1 MPAGHVIVCE
11 TEGHWAVTFRAM
23 GGDSLPLVETR
34 SVAECRARLREAPA
48 SVLVL
53 ELTESRL
60 AEVAALVADLYQYP
74 LARAMVVA
82 ARPWQLYERPFRE
95 LGCMAFTTSLLQV
108 RSLVTAAKRRL
119 ERVAAPPVGFRERL
133 LARVPGAALQQ
144 KSPAAAPPNR

>member
-23 GGDSLPLVETR
+23 GGESLPIVQAR
-34 SVAECRARLREAPA
+34 SLAECRARLYEAPA

-60 AEVAALVADLYQYP
+60 AEVAALVADLYQFP

-95 LGCMAFTTSLLQV
+95 LGCMAFTTSMLQV
-108 RSLVTAAKRRL
+108 RALAVAARRRL
-119 ERVAAPPVGFRERL
+119 QRVADPPLGLRERL
-133 LARVPGAALQQ
+133 LARVPGA
-144 KSPAAAPPNR
+144 SVR